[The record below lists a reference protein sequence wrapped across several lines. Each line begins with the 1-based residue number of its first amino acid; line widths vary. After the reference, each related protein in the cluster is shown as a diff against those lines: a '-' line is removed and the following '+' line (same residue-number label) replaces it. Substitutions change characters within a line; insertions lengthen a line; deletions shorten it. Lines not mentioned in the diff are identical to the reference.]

1 MLCLWW
7 NRSKTIGQHAGY
19 LSTSMIWVQRWPE
32 HNLSATMI
40 WVQLWTMIWVQLCSE
55 YGYDLSPAMNYD
67 LSTTMLGVQLWS
79 ESSYELCS
87 EYSYALSTAM
97 LWVQLWLST
106 TMLWVQL
113 WSESSYNL
121 STSLSWTYSIY
132 KLTLTSESCSGKYS
146 QPFTWNEQRM
156 RMNESSWNTRS
167 WNFWKRKSLTTGLDP
182 NGIWQFMVH
191 RKCLF

>member
-1 MLCLWW
+1 MLGVRLWSESSYELW
-7 NRSKTIGQHAGY
+7 SEYNYAW
-19 LSTSMIWVQRWPE
+19 ST
-32 HNLSATMI
+32 AMI
-40 WVQLWTMIWVQLCSE
+40 WVQLWTMIWVQLCLESS
-55 YGYDLSPAMNYD
+55 YDLSPAMN
-67 LSTTMLGVQLWS
+67 
-79 ESSYELCS
+79 
-87 EYSYALSTAM
+87 YALSTAM

-121 STSLSWTYSIY
+121 SPSLSWTYSIY

-191 RKCLF
+191 RKCSF